1 MFDVKVVLM
10 TVIALTAVQSLQLY
24 AFSEILDSKISKS
37 EIRLEKKI
45 DALSFQINQIV
56 KQSPIAKTR

>member
-37 EIRLEKKI
+37 ETRLEKKI

-56 KQSPIAKTR
+56 KQSPIAKKR